1 MNPHLHR
8 AAENLGDA
16 AHRHRQLADQSAAL
30 ATLVRSI
37 GKDAH
42 VPMPVEDLA
51 QALLPLDLCIV
62 HRASVQLLLGF
73 LKTGDDSDGLSNSD
87 IHTLIERL
95 ELSIKGRAQ

>member
-8 AAENLGDA
+8 AAEALGNA

-30 ATLVRSI
+30 ATLARSI
-37 GKDAH
+37 GADAN

-62 HRASVQLLLGF
+62 HRDSVRMLLSF

-87 IHTLIERL
+87 IYALIQRL
-95 ELSIKGRAQ
+95 ELSLKGRAQ

>member
-8 AAENLGDA
+8 AAEALGNA

-30 ATLVRSI
+30 ATLARSI
-37 GKDAH
+37 GADADK
-42 VPMPVEDLA
+42 PMPVEDLA

-62 HRASVQLLLGF
+62 HRESVRQLLEF

-87 IHTLIERL
+87 IHTLIKRL
-95 ELSIKGRAQ
+95 ELSLKGRAQ